1 MPDLL
6 FEARSEEIPAG
17 LQANAAKQVEA
28 LLPKALGEAGLPYNT
43 IMVHHTPRRLIAI
56 ITGLPGE
63 KPAQSVEKRGPR
75 VDAPA
80 AALEGFL
87 SANKVSVEALEKRA
101 TDKGTFYFLN
111 QHSPAQPLAS
121 ILPQLLT
128 NVLLGIT
135 WAKSQTWGAYT
146 LKWGRPVRS
155 VLAFLDN
162 KPLSGSLALSEAV
175 SISFGTATVGARQ
188 HGSPSR
194 TAASPAEYWSFLNE
208 QGIIADSDK
217 RREVIQKQGNALAS
231 SHNLTAEWHE
241 GVLAEVVGLVETP
254 APILGTFDAAFLN
267 LPPELLVSVMRTH
280 QRYFPLYK
288 DGALSNHFLVVANNQ
303 KPETHQAII
312 DGNQKVLRARFSDAQ
327 FYWESDKKITLEEH
341 RQKLKSMVFHEK
353 LGSVFDKSERL
364 IALLP
369 NAPEARFAKADL
381 ASGTVREFPEL
392 QGIIGGYLVAAQ
404 HPDNKEA
411 ATAVREHYNPVN
423 PASPLP
429 STMRGKGLA
438 LADKL
443 DSFYWLLA
451 AGERPTGSRDPLG
464 LKRLALGIVRLWIEY
479 RKDVTQTK
487 NLHSYGLASQSDNPH
502 QGITFPPYFDRIRK
516 TDANLAEKL
525 GLHDDKTHEKLA
537 QEATELLIERVD
549 FWLNIQQQC
558 APGVVKAVF
567 GRQKYIEDQRPWIN
581 DQTLERI
588 KALHDLLASPKGKIL
603 LQLYKRVNNIL
614 AAEEKKDSKKYHQ
627 IFDRSIEKI
636 IDASKNAT
644 PEESALA
651 NTIDA
656 IIKESTYLHD
666 DEKSNAVPP
675 AKIHLFLDLVEPL
688 DVFFQKILINDPD
701 PILRANRLALLSL
714 LRTLLESYADFSQ
727 IEG

>member
-128 NVLLGIT
+128 NVLLNIT

-188 HGSPSR
+188 YGSPNR

-369 NAPEARFAKADL
+369 NALEARFAKADL

-392 QGIIGGYLVAAQ
+392 QGIIGGYLI
-404 HPDNKEA
+404 NEA
-411 ATAVREHYNPVN
+411 PGRADSATAVREHYLPLG
-423 PASPLP
+423 PSSPLP
-429 STMRGKGLA
+429 SSTQGKTLA
-438 LADKL
+438 LFDKM

-464 LKRLALGIVRLWIEY
+464 LRRLASAIVRLIDARPNNDLYFPAAWQQCHDSDP
-479 RKDVTQTK
+479 K
-487 NLHSYGLASQSDNPH
+487 LANQLNIDH
-502 QGITFPPYFDRIRK
+502 DKI
-516 TDANLAEKL
+516 ANL
-525 GLHDDKTHEKLA
+525 
-537 QEATELLIERVD
+537 ATELLLERAKD
-549 FWLNIQQQC
+549 FLEERDRVP
-558 APGVVKAVF
+558 PGVFLALLHGERF
-567 GRQKYIEDQRPWIN
+567 GTAGLLTARLLFDKFTMGDAIKLNNLLKEGHGKT
-581 DQTLERI
+581 TL
-588 KALHDLLASPKGKIL
+588 A
-603 LQLYKRVNNIL
+603 LYKRVTNIL
-614 AAEEKKDSKKYHQ
+614 QIEEKKDKKRHDDTVDETLLKTEPHEAQ
-627 IFDRSIEKI
+627 KLHTEI
-636 IDASKNAT
+636 IRIKENLSFPYPQQYFEYMA
-644 PEESALA
+644 ALA
-651 NTIDA
+651 PVAANFFDA
-656 IIKESTYLHD
+656 
-666 DEKSNAVPP
+666 V
-675 AKIHLFLDLVEPL
+675 
-688 DVFFQKILINDPD
+688 LINDPD
-701 PILRANRLALLSL
+701 PARRANRLALLSL

>member
-155 VLAFLDN
+155 ILAFLDDH
-162 KPLSGSLALSEAV
+162 PLPGSLSLSEAI

-188 HGSPSR
+188 HGSP
-194 TAASPAEYWSFLNE
+194 THTTASPADYWSFLNE

-217 RREVIQKQGNALAS
+217 RREVIQKQGNSLAS

-254 APILGTFDAAFLN
+254 APILGTFDAEFLN

-327 FYWESDKKITLEEH
+327 FYWESDKKISLEEH

-364 IALLP
+364 IKLLP
-369 NAPEARFAKADL
+369 NAFEARAAKADL

-392 QGIIGGYLVAAQ
+392 QGTIGGYLVAAQ

-479 RKDVTQTK
+479 HKD
-487 NLHSYGLASQSDNPH
+487 HYDRDYGLPHVYPENPLASIS
-502 QGITFPPYFDRIRK
+502 FPKYFDRMRE
-516 TDANLAEKL
+516 TDVNLAKKL
-525 GLHDDKTHEKLA
+525 GLHNDTAHEKLA
-537 QEATELLIERVD
+537 QEATEILIERLD
-549 FWLNIQQQC
+549 LWLTVQTQFS
-558 APGVVKAVF
+558 PGVVKAVF

-701 PILRANRLALLSL
+701 PALRSNRLALLSL

>member
-17 LQANAAKQVEA
+17 LQANATKQVEA

-162 KPLSGSLALSEAV
+162 KPLSGSLAFSEAV

-254 APILGTFDAAFLN
+254 APILGTFDAAFLS

-327 FYWESDKKITLEEH
+327 FYWESDKKITLEVH

-364 IALLP
+364 IKLLP
-369 NAPEARFAKADL
+369 NAFEARAAKADL

-392 QGIIGGYLVAAQ
+392 QGIIGGYLINEAQ
-404 HPDNKEA
+404 RREDS
-411 ATAVREHYNPVN
+411 ATAVREHYLPLGPN
-423 PASPLP
+423 SPLP
-429 STMRGKGLA
+429 SSTQGKTLA
-438 LADKL
+438 LFDKL

-464 LKRLALGIVRLWIEY
+464 LRRLASAIVRLIDARPENDDLRFPDAWQQCHDSDPI
-479 RKDVTQTK
+479 
-487 NLHSYGLASQSDNPH
+487 LAKQLNID
-502 QGITFPPYFDRIRK
+502 
-516 TDANLAEKL
+516 
-525 GLHDDKTHEKLA
+525 HDKIATL
-537 QEATELLIERVD
+537 ATELLVERAKD
-549 FWLNIQQQC
+549 FLEEHYRVP
-558 APGVVKAVF
+558 PGVFLALLHGHRF
-567 GRQKYIEDQRPWIN
+567 GLKKLFSRATFIEAPMFAGIVETPTG
-581 DQTLERI
+581 QTT
-588 KALHDLLASPKGKIL
+588 LA
-603 LQLYKRVNNIL
+603 LYKRVTNIL
-614 AAEEKKDSKKYHQ
+614 HIEEKKDKKRH
-627 IFDRSIEKI
+627 D
-636 IDASKNAT
+636 DAVDEALLKTEPQETQTLYTRIVETQKYPDLKRLPDYFLYMA
-644 PEESALA
+644 ALA
-651 NTIDA
+651 DLAPFAANFFDA
-656 IIKESTYLHD
+656 
-666 DEKSNAVPP
+666 V
-675 AKIHLFLDLVEPL
+675 
-688 DVFFQKILINDPD
+688 LINDPD

>member
-6 FEARSEEIPAG
+6 LEVLSEEIPAG
-17 LQANAAKQVEA
+17 LQASAAKQVEA
-28 LLPKALGEAGLPYNT
+28 LLPKALGEAGLSYNT
-43 IMVHHTPRRLIAI
+43 LTVHHTPRRLVVK
-56 ITGLPGE
+56 ITELPAE
-63 KPAQSVEKRGPR
+63 KPAQSLEKRGPR
-75 VDAPA
+75 ADAPA

-87 SANKVSVEALEKRA
+87 SANKISIDALEKRT
-101 TDKGTFYFLN
+101 TDKGAFYFLN

-121 ILPQLLT
+121 ILPLLLT
-128 NVLLGIT
+128 NALLSIT

-162 KPLSGSLALSEAV
+162 KPLPGSLSLSEAV

-188 HGSPSR
+188 HASPAR
-194 TAASPAEYWSFLNE
+194 TVESPAEYRSLLNE
-208 QGIIADSDK
+208 QGIIVDAAQ
-217 RREVIQKQGNALAS
+217 RRTIIQEQGNALATA
-231 SHNLTAEWHE
+231 HNLTAEWHE

-254 APILGTFDAAFLN
+254 VPILGTFDAAFLN

-288 DGALSNHFLVVANNQ
+288 DGVLSNHFLVVTNNQ
-303 KPETHQAII
+303 KPDTHNAII

-327 FYWESDKKITLEEH
+327 FYWESDKKISLEAH
-341 RQKLKSMVFHEK
+341 RQKLRSMVFHEK

-429 STMRGKGLA
+429 STMKSKGLA

-443 DSFYWLLA
+443 DSLYWLLA

-479 RKDVTQTK
+479 HQDHYDRD
-487 NLHSYGLASQSDNPH
+487 YGLPHANPDNPLAN
-502 QGITFPPYFDRIRK
+502 ISFPKYFDRMRE
-516 TDANLAEKL
+516 TDANLAKKL
-525 GLHDDKTHEKLA
+525 GVHDDKAHEKLA
-537 QEATELLIERVD
+537 QEATEQLIERLD
-549 FWLNIQQQC
+549 FWLTVQRQFL
-558 APGVVKAVF
+558 PGVVQAIVR
-567 GRQKYIEDQRPWIN
+567 RQKYIKDQRPSLD
-581 DQTLERI
+581 DQTLDRI
-588 KALHDLLASPKGKIL
+588 KELHFLLASPKGKIL
-603 LQLYKRVNNIL
+603 LQLYQRVNNIL

-627 IFDRSIEKI
+627 SFDPSIKKI
-636 IDASKNAT
+636 IETSRNAT
-644 PEESALA
+644 PEESSLA
-651 NTIDA
+651 NTIES
-656 IIKESTYLHD
+656 IIKESTHLHD
-666 DEKSNAVPP
+666 DEKLNAVPP
-675 AKIHLFLDLVEPL
+675 SKINLFLDLVEPL
-688 DVFFQKILINDPD
+688 DVFFQKVLINDPD
-701 PILRANRLALLSL
+701 PARRANRLGLLSL